1 MSFPARAS
9 GIQRAC
15 IVKRRERSHLDRSGR
30 CEAHF
35 VYRTKQRT
43 RETQLV
49 ERVRKSTRR
58 GLRLFGEKLFVGRKF
73 GGLPFHTLNAAN
85 YIISSFRI
93 HIRIRIRIRLDGLSI
108 ELFLVITGSTVF
120 LAFLLLVVRNE
131 SHCDFS
137 AI

>member
-49 ERVRKSTRR
+49 ERVRKGTRR

-85 YIISSFRI
+85 YIISSSFRF
-93 HIRIRIRIRLDGLSI
+93 RIRIRIRLDGLSI

-120 LAFLLLVVRNE
+120 LAFLLLVVSNE

>member
-85 YIISSFRI
+85 YIISSSFRF
-93 HIRIRIRIRLDGLSI
+93 RFRFRLDGLSI

>member
-49 ERVRKSTRR
+49 ERVRKGTRR
-58 GLRLFGEKLFVGRKF
+58 GLRLFGKKLFVGRKF

-85 YIISSFRI
+85 YIISSSFRF
-93 HIRIRIRIRLDGLSI
+93 RIRIRIRLDGLSI

-120 LAFLLLVVRNE
+120 LAFLLLVVSNE